1 MIVKS
6 EQGRGEEEMGGREQ
20 KDFNSETWDYK
31 APRGEAGKCQ
41 PSNVFTLHK
50 PSKGSAFPWPGVDM
64 EKEPRGTFL
73 WGAFSSEPVP
83 QMRAHTRPP
92 GPYASI
98 TSSAGWRPEHRL
110 PETE

>member
-1 MIVKS
+1 MKS
-6 EQGRGEEEMGGREQ
+6 EQGRGEEEVGGREQ

-73 WGAFSSEPVP
+73 WGAFSSDEGSHPP
-83 QMRAHTRPP
+83 TWSICLHYLLCGAETRTQ
-92 GPYASI
+92 
-98 TSSAGWRPEHRL
+98 TS
-110 PETE
+110 